1 MDNISIFVFLKSKI
15 KLLITLLWEKFI
27 TLTTKEYTVNNYV
40 FT

>member
-1 MDNISIFVFLKSKI
+1 MDNIGIFVFLKSKI
-15 KLLITLLWEKFI
+15 KLLITLLWEKII